1 MRGRW
6 HSLAIS
12 IGAKISSHTQ
22 WPVSRPRFC
31 YYFSLPETST
41 VRYEKWEIFSVLW
54 SQLCD
59 FVGARPKPSSTQ
71 HRIIIHLSDFLIFP
85 IAFALLFSVLNL
97 KTHSL
102 CFSAMFLV
110 FQHEKFVYYFVIH
123 QRLHNGWIDIMK
135 AQTISWPFDL
145 LDSHQLS
152 SLMIFVH
159 HEREKKW
166 NYWDDRIVYNSQV
179 AVVSSF
185 WRSLSSRGSWIL
197 KFWEERFFDIEP
209 CSRFEFS
216 TTSRLDH
223 LGDVIAL
230 RTSKIW
236 CDVNLTL
243 SISAR
248 ILGSVNRSYSSIIRV
263 NKCFIQENNTKQ

>member
-12 IGAKISSHTQ
+12 IGAKISFQTQ

-31 YYFSLPETST
+31 YYFSLPETSP
-41 VRYEKWEIFSVLW
+41 VRYEKWEIFSVLC

-59 FVGARPKPSSTQ
+59 FVGVRPKPSSAQ

-102 CFSAMFLV
+102 CFSVMFFCV
-110 FQHEKFVYYFVIH
+110 FQHEKFVYFVIH
-123 QRLHNGWIDIMK
+123 QRLHNGRIDVMK

-145 LDSHQLS
+145 LDSRQLS

-159 HEREKKW
+159 HEGKRKKMKLPRW
-166 NYWDDRIVYNSQV
+166 QNCI
-179 AVVSSF
+179 
-185 WRSLSSRGSWIL
+185 IL
-197 KFWEERFFDIEP
+197 KWQSYLLLTIFIIAWIVNFEILRKEIFWHWAVLAFWIFNNI
-209 CSRFEFS
+209 S
-216 TTSRLDH
+216 
-223 LGDVIAL
+223 L
-230 RTSKIW
+230 RPSWRRDSSSHIK
-236 CDVNLTL
+236 NLV
-243 SISAR
+243 R
-248 ILGSVNRSYSSIIRV
+248 
-263 NKCFIQENNTKQ
+263 C